1 MSEIF
6 LSYKSEDQPRAKIIA
21 EALEQQG
28 YSVWW
33 DMTIPP
39 GKTFDEV
46 IEKALDSAKCVVVLW
61 SRKSVLSDW
70 VKEEAS
76 VAVKRRILLPVL
88 IDDVKIP
95 IGFKRIQA
103 ARLIDWQGTLPNPEF
118 DLLLKSITEIVGQ
131 KEPLEVPNRIII
143 PTPIE
148 MGKTET
154 KFKKIDFGIL
164 QVLKY
169 ALYKGMFM
177 IRRCVI
183 GGIQVLKYVLYEG
196 EVSKWLK
203 LYTILWLFPW
213 AVFWCLL
220 CLVGIFSPGEDP
232 FFYNLFI
239 VAIIFLIFVIIP
251 FLPIYLI
258 AKPK

>member
-6 LSYKSEDQPRAKIIA
+6 LSYKSEDRPRAKIIA

-118 DLLLKSITEIVGQ
+118 DLLLKSVTEIVGQ

-169 ALYKGMFM
+169 
-177 IRRCVI
+177 
-183 GGIQVLKYVLYEG
+183 VLYEG

-203 LYTILWLFPW
+203 LYTILWLPW
-213 AVFWCLL
+213 AALCSLVCLA
-220 CLVGIFSPGEDP
+220 VIFSPEDP

-239 VAIIFLIFVIIP
+239 GAIIFLIFVIIP

-258 AKPK
+258 AKLK

>member
-6 LSYKSEDQPRAKIIA
+6 LSYKSEDLPRAKIIA

-103 ARLIDWQGTLPNPEF
+103 ARLVDWRGTLPNPEF
-118 DLLLKSITEIVGQ
+118 DLLLKSVAEIVGP
-131 KEPLEVPNRIII
+131 KEPLEVPNEIII

-148 MGKTET
+148 
-154 KFKKIDFGIL
+154 I
-164 QVLKY
+164 VKY
-169 ALYKGMFM
+169 EGMFM
-177 IRRCVI
+177 KGTFMIRKCAI
-183 GGIQVLKYVLYEG
+183 GSIRVLKCVLSDG
-196 EVSKWLK
+196 GVSKWLK
-203 LYTILWLFPW
+203 LYTILWIPW
-213 AVFWCLL
+213 AAFFSLV
-220 CLVGIFSPGEDP
+220 CLVGIFSPGEDS
-232 FFYNLFI
+232 FFYNLFMVI
-239 VAIIFLIFVIIP
+239 TIFLIFVIMP
-251 FLPIYLI
+251 FLPIYFLS
-258 AKPK
+258 KHR

>member
-1 MSEIF
+1 MSEVFI
-6 LSYKSEDQPRAKIIA
+6 SYKSEDLPRAKIIA

-46 IEKALDSAKCVVVLW
+46 IEKALDSAKCIVVLW

-118 DLLLKSITEIVGQ
+118 DLLLKSVTEIVGQ
-131 KEPLEVPNRIII
+131 KEPLEVPNGIII
-143 PTPIE
+143 SKPIE
-148 MGKTET
+148 KGKTDTEV
-154 KFKKIDFGIL
+154 KKIEFGIL
-164 QVLKY
+164 HVLKH
-169 ALYKGMFM
+169 AIYKGMFM
-177 IRRCVI
+177 IRICVI
-183 GGIQVLKYVLYEG
+183 GGIKILKYVLYDK

-203 LYTILWLFPW
+203 LYTILWIPW
-213 AVFWCLL
+213 AALCSLFCLAIL
-220 CLVGIFSPGEDP
+220 FVDAESS
-232 FFYNLFI
+232 FFINLFI
-239 VAIIFLIFVIIP
+239 CASVFLLFIIMP
-251 FLPIYLI
+251 FLPIYFLS
-258 AKPK
+258 KHR

>member
-6 LSYKSEDQPRAKIIA
+6 LSYKSEDRPRAKIIA

-103 ARLIDWQGTLPNPEF
+103 ARLVDWQGTLPNPEF
-118 DLLLKSITEIVGQ
+118 DLLLKSVAEIVGR
-131 KEPLEVPNRIII
+131 KEPLEVPNEVII

-148 MGKTET
+148 IGKTET
-154 KFKKIDFGIL
+154 KIKKIEFGTL
-164 QVLKY
+164 QVLKHAMY
-169 ALYKGMFM
+169 EGTFM
-177 IRRCVI
+177 IRRCAI
-183 GGIQVLKYVLYEG
+183 GGIRVLKCVLSDG
-196 EVSKWLK
+196 GVSKWLK
-203 LYTILWLFPW
+203 LYAILWIPW
-213 AVFWCLL
+213 AAFFSLV
-220 CLVGIFSPGEDP
+220 CLVGIFSPGEDS
-232 FFYNLFI
+232 FFYNLFMVI
-239 VAIIFLIFVIIP
+239 TIFLIFVIMP
-251 FLPIYLI
+251 FLPIYFLS
-258 AKPK
+258 KHR

>member
-6 LSYKSEDQPRAKIIA
+6 LSYKSEDLPRAKIIA

-103 ARLIDWQGTLPNPEF
+103 ARLIDWQGTLPNPE
-118 DLLLKSITEIVGQ
+118 L
-131 KEPLEVPNRIII
+131 
-143 PTPIE
+143 
-148 MGKTET
+148 
-154 KFKKIDFGIL
+154 IL
-164 QVLKY
+164 QVLKHAIY
-169 ALYKGMFM
+169 EGMFM
-177 IRRCVI
+177 IRRCAI
-183 GGIQVLKYVLYEG
+183 GNIRVLKYVLSEG
-196 EVSKWLK
+196 GVNKWLK
-203 LYTILWLFPW
+203 LYTILWIPW
-213 AVFWCLL
+213 AALCSLL
-220 CLVGIFSPGEDP
+220 CLAILFMDGESP
-232 FFYNLFI
+232 FFFNLFMDAI
-239 VAIIFLIFVIIP
+239 VFLLFVIIP
-251 FLPIYLI
+251 FLPIYFLS
-258 AKPK
+258 KHR